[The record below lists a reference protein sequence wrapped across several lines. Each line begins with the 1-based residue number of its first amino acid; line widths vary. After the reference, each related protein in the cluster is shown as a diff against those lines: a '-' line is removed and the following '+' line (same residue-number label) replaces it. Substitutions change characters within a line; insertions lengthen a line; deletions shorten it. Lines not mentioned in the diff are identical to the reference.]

1 MFGRQQR
8 RHSIIDT
15 LVGINSRVNG
25 DLFFEGGC
33 HVDGTVKG
41 NITAD
46 PDSNSALSI
55 SEDALVEGGV
65 AVPFVMLNG
74 IVRGDVFA
82 NQRVE
87 LGPTARVI
95 GNVYYNLIEMAI
107 GAEIN
112 GKLIHQPDGQVPL
125 LEQISDDIEVPAS
138 ATAVAGTKTGH

>member
-1 MFGRQQR
+1 MFGRKQR

-15 LVGINSRVNG
+15 LVGPNSRING

-33 HVDGTVKG
+33 HIDGTVKG
-41 NITAD
+41 NVSAD
-46 PDSNSALSI
+46 SASNSALSI
-55 SEDALVEGGV
+55 SENAIVEGGV
-65 AVPFVMLNG
+65 TVPFVVLNG

-112 GKLIHQPDGQVPL
+112 GKLVHQPDGQVPL
-125 LEQISDDIEVPAS
+125 RTRTTDEIEVPSNA
-138 ATAVAGTKTGH
+138 ATAIGT

>member
-1 MFGRQQR
+1 MFGRKQR

-15 LVGINSRVNG
+15 LVGPNSKING

-33 HVDGTVKG
+33 HVDGSVKG
-41 NITAD
+41 NVSAD
-46 PDSNSALSI
+46 ADSNSALSI
-55 SEDALVEGGV
+55 SENAIVEGGV
-65 AVPFVMLNG
+65 TVPYVVLNG

-125 LEQISDDIEVPAS
+125 RTRTSDDIEVPAGAAA
-138 ATAVAGTKTGH
+138 ATGT

>member
-1 MFGRQQR
+1 MFGRKQR
-8 RHSIIDT
+8 RHSVIDT
-15 LVGINSRVNG
+15 LIGPNSKVNG
-25 DLFFEGGC
+25 DLFFDGGC
-33 HVDGTVKG
+33 HIDGTVKG
-41 NITAD
+41 SVSAD

-55 SEDALVEGGV
+55 SEDAIVEGGV
-65 AVPFVMLNG
+65 TVPYVVLNG

-112 GKLIHQPDGQVPL
+112 GKLVHQPDGQVPIRKRTS
-125 LEQISDDIEVPAS
+125 EDVEVLT
-138 ATAVAGTKTGH
+138 TAVAAAST